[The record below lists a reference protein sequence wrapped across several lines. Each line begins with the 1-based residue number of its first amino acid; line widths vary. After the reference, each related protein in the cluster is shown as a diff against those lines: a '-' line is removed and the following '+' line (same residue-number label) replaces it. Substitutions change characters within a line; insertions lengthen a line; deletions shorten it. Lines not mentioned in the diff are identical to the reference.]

1 MSVTIDDLDNADAAA
16 EMFDQTV
23 DAALEE
29 RQEDTLS
36 KAAAME
42 AKERLEQGAE
52 DAKSEP
58 VLVDVAGEQIAME
71 PLDGLGQKTRL
82 AREMVEA
89 ERKEDDLDMMVAV
102 DGMIQLLADRTVH
115 DDVFDRAFWD
125 ERDRETIQT
134 AFSDLGQKS
143 VGGQA
148 AGNS

>member
-1 MSVTIDDLDNADAAA
+1 MAATIEDLDNADAAA
-16 EMFDQTV
+16 EMFEETV
-23 DAALEE
+23 DAAREE

-42 AKERLEQGAE
+42 AKERLEQGIE
-52 DAKSEP
+52 DSKSKP
-58 VLVDVAGEQIAME
+58 VFVDVAGEQIAMH

-89 ERKEDDLDMMVAV
+89 ERKNDELDMMVAV

-125 ERDRETIQT
+125 KRDRETIQA
-134 AFSDLGQKS
+134 AFSDLGEKS

-148 AGNS
+148 AGN

>member
-1 MSVTIDDLDNADAAA
+1 MSATIDDLDNADAAA
-16 EMFDQTV
+16 EMFEETV
-23 DAALEE
+23 DAAREE

-52 DAKSEP
+52 DAKSGP
-58 VLVDVAGEQIAME
+58 VLVDVAGEQIAMD

-89 ERKEDDLDMMVAV
+89 ERKNDRLDMMVAV
-102 DGMIQLLADRTVH
+102 DKMVQLLADRTVH

-125 ERDRETIQT
+125 ARDRETIQT
-134 AFSDLGQKS
+134 AFSDLGEKS
-143 VGGQA
+143 VGGQD
-148 AGNS
+148 AGN